1 VSRPVFYAPPEA
13 VVESIITLPEAEARH
28 AVKVMRLHEADMVLV
43 VDGLGTAYR
52 GEISHIAPRKPAVT
66 IRVHHVL
73 RNFGEPSVRL
83 TLAAGLSSGEKF
95 DTVIQKGTELG
106 VKRFVPIVTG
116 KAKVRLDDPKRAA
129 ARVRRLEKVALAAI
143 KQARRAYRP
152 DIALPA
158 ALAAFL
164 AETDADAANLLFHP
178 STTARPFEADL
189 IPADITRVSLL
200 VGPESGFSEDEVRLA
215 VEAGFTAVSLGP
227 RILRAET
234 AGPVVCAL
242 VMNAL
247 GELR

>member
-1 VSRPVFYAPPEA
+1 
-13 VVESIITLPEAEARH
+13 
-28 AVKVMRLHEADMVLV
+28 M
-43 VDGLGTAYR
+43 
-52 GEISHIAPRKPAVT
+52 
-66 IRVHHVL
+66 
-73 RNFGEPSVRL
+73 
-83 TLAAGLSSGEKF
+83 
-95 DTVIQKGTELG
+95 
-106 VKRFVPIVTG
+106 
-116 KAKVRLDDPKRAA
+116 RLDDPKRAA
-129 ARVRRLEKVALAAI
+129 ARVRRLEKVALASI

-152 DIALPA
+152 DIALPT

-164 AETDADAANLLFHP
+164 GETDADSANLIFHP
-178 STTARPFEADL
+178 SATARPFEAGFVS
-189 IPADITRVSLL
+189 ADVTRVSLL